1 MSQLKN
7 LQPER
12 VFYYFEEI
20 TKIPH
25 GSGDM
30 DKIASFCVDFA
41 KEHKALEMKIGYVDG
56 QIADINMLNQLSAI
70 PSREGLLTMLAG
82 GLMGVV
88 KDLSICLDLYSQDL
102 EK

>member
-30 DKIASFCVDFA
+30 SAIASFCVEFA
-41 KEHKALEMKIGYVDG
+41 KKHNLKYYHDEENNVVI
-56 QIADINMLNQLSAI
+56 IAKTLITSMIIKSFTSFSNNCLNGIWQFEFTFCK
-70 PSREGLLTMLAG
+70 R
-82 GLMGVV
+82 
-88 KDLSICLDLYSQDL
+88 
-102 EK
+102 